1 MEQVTMNTNLIR
13 GNTYSAYSV
22 GDYASHNL
30 EETSSCGNEK
40 FVLFDDAWAGS
51 KPGSFSDSAYFAHA
65 VKLGDEI
72 VNGEAKVYLVEF
84 EVKNP
89 TAEDASQACDWAE
102 IADYHEVGAVSAMN
116 PRLEEKVQDPQ
127 PGNNVE
133 HSKKLVI
140 YQAKLECPW
149 KWRALD
155 KGPEKKPFKDWYQE
169 KYRGT
174 VDKKVTLEDIYEKF
188 NRDDRPNGQTMH
200 SLSVS
205 DVVETDGKKFYV
217 DSIGFKEIK
226 IRNNQMKAA
235 KEKTS
240 ASAR

>member
-1 MEQVTMNTNLIR
+1 MEQVTMDTNLIR
-13 GNTYSAYSV
+13 GNTYSV
-22 GDYASHNL
+22 GDYANHNL
-30 EETSSCGNEK
+30 EETSACGNEK
-40 FVLFDDAWAGS
+40 FVLLGDAWEGS
-51 KPGSFSDSAYFAHA
+51 KPGSFSEPAYFANA

-72 VNGEAKVYLVEF
+72 VNGEAKVYQVEF

-102 IADYHEVGAVSAMN
+102 IADYQEVGAVIAMN
-116 PRLEEKVQDPQ
+116 PRLEEKPHDPQ
-127 PGNNVE
+127 PENNTE

-140 YQAKLECPW
+140 YQAKSECPW
-149 KWRALD
+149 KFRSLD
-155 KGPEKKPFKDWYQE
+155 EGPEKKPFKEWYQE
-169 KYRGT
+169 KYSGT
-174 VDKKVTLEDIYEKF
+174 IDKKATLEDIYYKF
-188 NRDDRPNGQTMH
+188 NRPDRPNGQTMH

-205 DVVETDGKKFYV
+205 DIVETDGKKFYV
-217 DSIGFKEIK
+217 DDIGFKEVK